1 MLVLCAI
8 VIFSLTIIA
17 LLVIAGRY
25 AKKQVDTLFILL
37 GITNAGIDRN
47 FRMVEAFKADIDAKF
62 GPDLIKKLNAIFKLG
77 EHPKNIV
84 LGQDGKFHKNNREY

>member
-1 MLVLCAI
+1 MLALCVQI
-8 VIFSLTIIA
+8 IFSVTLIA

-25 AKKQVDTLFILL
+25 AKKQVDLLFILL
-37 GITNAGIDRN
+37 GVTNAGIDRN

-62 GPDLIKKLNAIFKLG
+62 GPDLVEKLNAIFKLG

-84 LGQDGKFHKNNREY
+84 LGQDGKFHKINREY